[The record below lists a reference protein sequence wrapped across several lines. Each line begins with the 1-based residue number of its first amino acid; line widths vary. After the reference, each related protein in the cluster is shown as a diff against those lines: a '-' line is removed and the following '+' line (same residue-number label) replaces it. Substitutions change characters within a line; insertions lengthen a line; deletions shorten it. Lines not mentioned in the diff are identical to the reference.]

1 MAIATA
7 VVVAVLTLAVG
18 LAIIL
23 YLVSAEKGDAGRG
36 IVNRMMKRI
45 PMHSVKIIIVVWQI
59 LTQVSTRDLE
69 QYGRYTLTYTG
80 IHVYCC
86 GKKRAAL
93 LVVPY

>member
-45 PMHSVKIIIVVWQI
+45 PMHSVKIIIVMWQI
-59 LTQVSTRDLE
+59 LTQVSADNIR
-69 QYGRYTLTYTG
+69 
-80 IHVYCC
+80 
-86 GKKRAAL
+86 RACSAES
-93 LVVPY
+93 

>member
-1 MAIATA
+1 MSFTCQKCSDRKVAIATA

-59 LTQVSTRDLE
+59 LTQVSADNIR
-69 QYGRYTLTYTG
+69 
-80 IHVYCC
+80 
-86 GKKRAAL
+86 RACSAES
-93 LVVPY
+93 